1 MKRQFFSLLV
11 AVCFTVF
18 GHSAFSQNVNVAPA
32 PATYATLGAAFTAI
46 NAGTHGAGAVTVSI
60 VGNTIEPAGA
70 FLNGGVFTS
79 CSITPNG
86 ARTVDGNF
94 AEAVIVLDGADNVTI
109 DGLNAAGNSLTITN
123 TNTGLAQGC
132 IRVSNGGTF
141 NVFKNLTCNGVG
153 VGTGVGGRT
162 INIAQSTNALGNND
176 NTIENCIINGGRRG
190 IQTFGTAGS
199 CTNDR
204 TIIRGCTIKN
214 SSSLGV
220 FIGSETRDNTVDRCR
235 IFNDAPVGAG
245 ADLRGINIQSVGL
258 NNVTNNLVHSLNSTT
273 IADFIGILVI
283 PVLITAPGSNTTTVN
298 VYNNMVSLADNNL
311 GSGSI
316 LGIYPSSI
324 PGTTVPYTANVA
336 YNSVLIS
343 GNDPGAA
350 AQLSV
355 GFYSDNGEA
364 PSVTNIYNNISLNTR
379 FGGDANTNH
388 VGGLI
393 FDAPG
398 SLTLNADYNI
408 WTATDSV
415 RGFSGGWNG
424 TIYNAIN
431 QYKDSASALT
441 VNELHTVF
449 STTFS
454 YVSTTDLHFVA
465 SSLGGSINGTPLA
478 GVTTDIDGN
487 VRSSVLSY
495 RGADE
500 LAAGLF
506 KSLTLNVGLEGAM
519 PGGPSD
525 IVTVGLAA
533 STSPYNLVALATET
547 VNGGTLQGRYYFGG
561 AVANGTSYYL
571 IAVNRNH
578 LETWSATPIT
588 FVAGNASYNFTT
600 ALSQAYGSNQVT
612 YSGVAT
618 LYGGDVNQDG
628 TIDASDGADVDNDAF
643 NFVSGNQRVTDVTN
657 DQTTDAS
664 DAAITDNNAFN
675 FVGVVTPPSPNGV
688 TSNGLI
694 SGSTSKTAK
703 VTRNVRLAGTQF

>member
-1 MKRQFFSLLV
+1 MRHRFFAFLFVMVLLV
-11 AVCFTVF
+11 SGNSV
-18 GHSAFSQNVNVAPA
+18 FSQNVNVAPA

-60 VGNTIEPAGA
+60 VGNTVEPAPA
-70 FLNGGVFTS
+70 ILNGAVFTS
-79 CSITPNG
+79 CTITPNG
-86 ARTVDGNF
+86 SITVDGNF

-109 DGLNAAGNSLTITN
+109 DGLNVAGNSLTITN
-123 TNTGLAQGC
+123 TNTGAAQGC
-132 IRVSNGGTF
+132 IRASNGASF
-141 NVFKNLTCNGVG
+141 NLFKNLTCNGVG
-153 VGTGVGGRT
+153 VGSAIGGRT
-162 INIAQSTNALGNND
+162 INIAQSTNGLGNNN
-176 NTIENCIINGGRRG
+176 NTIEDCVVNGGRRG
-190 IQTFGTAGS
+190 VQTFGTAAS
-199 CTNDR
+199 VTNDN
-204 TIIRGCTIKN
+204 TIIRNSIIKN
-214 SSSLGV
+214 CSSLAV
-220 FIGSETRDNTVDRCR
+220 FIGSETTNNTVEGCE
-235 IFNDAPVGAG
+235 ITNDAAVSAG
-245 ADLRGINIQSVGL
+245 ADLRGINIQGVG
-258 NNVTNNLVHSLNSTT
+258 TNIVRRNKIYGLNSTT
-273 IADFIGILVI
+273 VADFIGILVI
-283 PVLITAPGSNTTTVN
+283 PVLLTAPGSNVTSVE
-298 VYNNMVSLADNNL
+298 VSNNMVSLVENNV

-355 GFYSDNGEA
+355 GLYSDNGEA
-364 PSVTNIYNNISLNTR
+364 TSVTNIYNNISLNTR

-393 FDAPG
+393 FDSPG
-398 SLTLNADYNI
+398 NVTLNADYNI

-424 TIYNAIN
+424 TIYNSIN
-431 QYKDSASALT
+431 QYKDSVNST
-441 VNELHTVF
+441 SVNELHTIF

-454 YVSTTDLHFVA
+454 YVSVTDLHLVPG
-465 SSLGGSINGTPLA
+465 SLGGSINGIPLA
-478 GVTTDIDGN
+478 AITTDFDGN
-487 VRSSVLSY
+487 TRSASLVY

-500 LAAGLF
+500 LPAGLF
-506 KSLTLNVGLEGAM
+506 KTLTLNVGLEGAM
-519 PGGPSD
+519 PGPND
-525 IVTVGLAA
+525 IITVGLAGSA
-533 STSPYNLVALATET
+533 SPHNLIALATET

-588 FVAGNASYNFTT
+588 FTAGSASYNFTT

-612 YSGVAT
+612 FSGVAT
-618 LYGGDVNQDG
+618 LFGGDVNQDG

-643 NFVSGNQRVTDVTN
+643 NFVSGNQRLTDVTN

-675 FVGVVTPPSPNGV
+675 FIGVVTPPSPNGV
-688 TSNGLI
+688 SGKGLM
-694 SGSTSKTAK
+694 SETNSRSAK
-703 VTRNVRLAGTQF
+703 ITRNLKLVGTAF